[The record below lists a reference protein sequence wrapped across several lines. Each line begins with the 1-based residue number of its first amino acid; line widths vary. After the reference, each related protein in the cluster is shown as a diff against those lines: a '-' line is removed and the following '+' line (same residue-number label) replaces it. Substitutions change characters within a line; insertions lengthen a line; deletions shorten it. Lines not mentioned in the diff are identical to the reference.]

1 MLSTKTDVD
10 VKQIP
15 INKIKVINR
24 MRRTDDNNVA
34 DLICSIK
41 EIGLLHPICVAQK
54 DDGYLLL
61 SGLHRKIAMEQL
73 GEEYIKVA
81 VVDKPTTEDHSL
93 IQYHENMFR
102 VEMSLFEQ
110 VDGLR
115 KIASENPK
123 ITYAELSA
131 RFGKGVSWISS
142 RM

>member
-15 INKIKVINR
+15 IHKIKVINR

-61 SGLHRKIAMEQL
+61 SGLHRMIAMKEL
-73 GEEYIKVA
+73 GEEYISATVR
-81 VVDKPTTEDHSL
+81 VDDDLINQL
-93 IQYHENMFR
+93 IQVEENLVAKR
-102 VEMSLFEQ
+102 NNAIEEAEAIILREQ
-110 VDGLR
+110 IL
-115 KIASENPK
+115 
-123 ITYAELSA
+123 L
-131 RFGKGVSWISS
+131 
-142 RM
+142 

>member
-54 DDGYLLL
+54 DDDAN
-61 SGLHRKIAMEQL
+61 SISNANPKSA
-73 GEEYIKVA
+73 
-81 VVDKPTTEDHSL
+81 VDKYNANN
-93 IQYHENMFR
+93 Q
-102 VEMSLFEQ
+102 
-110 VDGLR
+110 
-115 KIASENPK
+115 
-123 ITYAELSA
+123 
-131 RFGKGVSWISS
+131 
-142 RM
+142 